1 MTSDQWKPPPRMTA
15 RQGGFRPASDVAA
28 AAPST
33 RLKWDTLQ
41 VALAILVFMQV
52 WRVQDLFPVLALYGL
67 PILATCVTLLLFVL
81 DRDPRRRLSRLNQP
95 VVLSTLGLLA
105 LVALSVPGS
114 LYPSWSLD
122 FLVKGYLR
130 TVLLMLLVAGSV
142 RGFADLRRLAWLQI
156 AGVTLYSA
164 AVTAQFRVGSNGR
177 LEVLSF
183 YDVNDL
189 ALLIVS
195 SLPLGLYLW
204 RRPAGLVTRLL
215 LTAATVF
222 LMMTLAKTGSRGG
235 FVAFVAVAAYLLL
248 QFRSISRVKR
258 AGAVGLLAILL
269 AVSASSS
276 YFERIQTILHPSRDY
291 NWSGASEV
299 GRMEIWKRGIGYML
313 SHPVFGVGARSFAVA
328 EGELAPEAR
337 LQSYGRGFKWSEAH
351 NAFIEIGAELGVM
364 GLILFV
370 TLLVSA
376 FALLSRIR
384 RKAIGEAPFLA
395 QALITSLIGVVVA
408 AMFLSQA
415 YSAYLY
421 TLLGMSL
428 GLARIASPMRRLALP
443 TERWSVPTPHRGA
456 DTVPLAVDSLPD
468 RR

>member
-1 MTSDQWKPPPRMTA
+1 MIAS
-15 RQGGFRPASDVAA
+15 GGGVRSANGVAA
-28 AAPST
+28 AAPAE
-33 RLKWDTLQ
+33 RLKWDALQ
-41 VALAILVFMQV
+41 VALAILMFLQV
-52 WRVQDLFPVLALYGL
+52 WRVQDLFPVLALSGL

-81 DRDPRRRLSRLNQP
+81 DRDRRRRLNSLTQP
-95 VVLSTLGLLA
+95 VVLATLGLLGMA
-105 LVALSVPGS
+105 ALSVPGS
-114 LYPSWSLD
+114 LYVGWSLD

-130 TVLLMLLVAGSV
+130 AVLLMFLVAGSI
-142 RGFADLRRLAWLQI
+142 RGFADLRRLAGLQM
-156 AGVTLYSA
+156 AGILLYSV
-164 AVTAQFRVGSNGR
+164 AVTAQFQVGSNGR
-177 LEVLSF
+177 LQVLSF

-195 SLPLGLYLW
+195 TLPLVLYLW
-204 RRPAGLVTRLL
+204 RRPAGLVVRFL

-235 FVAFVAVAAYLLL
+235 FVAFLAVTAYLLL
-248 QFRSISRVKR
+248 RFRGISGAKR
-258 AGAVGLLAILL
+258 AGAVALLAILL
-269 AVSASSS
+269 VGTASSS
-276 YFERIQTILHPSRDY
+276 YFERIETILHPSRDY

-313 SHPVFGVGARSFAVA
+313 SHPVFGVGAKSFAVA

-337 LQSYGRGFKWSEAH
+337 IQRYGRGFKWSEAH

-384 RKAIGEAPFLA
+384 RRAMGEAPFLA
-395 QALITSLIGVVVA
+395 QTLIASLIGVVVA
-408 AMFLSQA
+408 SMFLSQA

-428 GLARIASPMRRLALP
+428 GLARIASPAHRLARP
-443 TERWSVPTPHRGA
+443 TEHSLV
-456 DTVPLAVDSLPD
+456 TVPPRVTGTLPLPLSLVRD
-468 RR
+468 HR